1 MKIVNLARRE
11 SAWRG
16 YEYYI
21 NGNVLSY
28 EEIEDGV
35 LQGKVRGSDNS
46 EYNVIVNINRPRN
59 SSCDCPF
66 AKSGTRIVC
75 KHQVALY
82 FAAFPTDAIE
92 YKKRVDKEQAE
103 YEEWVESLPDR
114 VESYIRKLSKAELQ
128 EQLIDIVLNSE
139 DWILDRYIRDHDID
153 DE

>member
-1 MKIVNLARRE
+1 MKAVNLASRE

-16 YEYYI
+16 YEYYKDV
-21 NGNVLSY
+21 NVRSY
-28 EEIEDGV
+28 KEIEEGV
-35 LQGKVRGSDNS
+35 FQGKVCGSNNA
-46 EYNVIVNINRPRN
+46 EYTVAVNINRPRN

-66 AKSGTRIVC
+66 AKSGTRIIC

-82 FAAFPTDAIE
+82 FTAFPDDAVE
-92 YKKRVDKEQAE
+92 YKKQVDKEQAE
-103 YEEWVESLPDR
+103 YEDWVESLPDR

-128 EQLIDIVLNSE
+128 EQLIDIVLNSD

>member
-92 YKKRVDKEQAE
+92 YKKQVDKEQAE

>member
-1 MKIVNLARRE
+1 MKVVNLASRE

-16 YEYYI
+16 YEYYKD
-21 NGNVLSY
+21 GNIRSY
-28 EEIEDGV
+28 KEIEEGV
-35 LQGKVRGSDNS
+35 FQGKVRGSNNAV
-46 EYNVIVNINRPRN
+46 YNVTVNINRPRN

-66 AKSGTRIVC
+66 AKSGTRIIC

-82 FAAFPTDAIE
+82 FTAFPDDATE
-92 YKKRVDKEQAE
+92 YKKQVDKEQAE
-103 YEEWVESLPDR
+103 YEDWVESLPDR